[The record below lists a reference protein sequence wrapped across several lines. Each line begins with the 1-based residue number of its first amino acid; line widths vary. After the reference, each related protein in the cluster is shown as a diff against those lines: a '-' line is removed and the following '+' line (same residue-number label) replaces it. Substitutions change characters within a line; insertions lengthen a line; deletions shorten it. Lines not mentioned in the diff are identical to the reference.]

1 MGGVIAVLGRQG
13 AGKGTQ
19 CAMLAERF
27 DGVVHVSTGDMLRD
41 AAASDTPLGRRA
53 GAIMA
58 AGELVPDDMML
69 DVVADRLGALLATG
83 ATVLL
88 DGFPRTPAQAEALAE
103 MTAPD
108 GLAGAVLLE
117 VGTDEV
123 SGRLMARGR
132 TDDTAAGIARRL
144 ELYETQTAPLVGWFD
159 RRGLLHRVDGI
170 GEPADVFDRLAGV
183 IRGLVPLTLPR

>member
-27 DGVVHVSTGDMLRD
+27 DGVVHVSTGDMLRG

-58 AGELVPDDMML
+58 AGELVPDDVMCEI
-69 DVVADRLGALLATG
+69 VAQRLAALEAT
-83 ATVLL
+83 AAVVLL
-88 DGFPRTPAQAEALAE
+88 DGFPRTPAQAEALAA

-108 GLAGAVLLE
+108 GLRGAVLLE
-117 VGTDEV
+117 VGTEEV
-123 SGRLMARGR
+123 SARMTARGR

-144 ELYETQTAPLVGWFD
+144 ELYEAQTAPLVDWFAQ
-159 RRGLLHRVDGI
+159 RGQLRAVDGT
-170 GEPADVFDRLAGV
+170 GEPPEVFERLAGAV
-183 IRGLVPLTLPR
+183 GGLVPLTLAR

>member
-19 CAMLAERF
+19 CAMLAGRF

-41 AAASDTPLGRRA
+41 AATSDSPLGRRT

-58 AGELVPDDMML
+58 AGELVPDDVMCEI
-69 DVVADRLGALLATG
+69 VAERVGPLLAAG

-88 DGFPRTPAQAEALAE
+88 DGFPRTPAQADALAE
-103 MTAPD
+103 MTAPG

-117 VGTDEV
+117 VGTEEV
-123 SGRLMARGR
+123 SDRMMARGR

-144 ELYETQTAPLVGWFD
+144 ELYETQTAPLVDWFGE
-159 RRGLLHRVDGI
+159 RGLLRRVDGI
-170 GEPADVFDRLAGV
+170 GEPAEVFDRLADV
-183 IRGLVPLTLPR
+183 VRGLVRLSFSR